1 MDRLSIESVAIDA
14 ALLSLL
20 RSAKL
25 PTADVQPASPIEF
38 FGTRADGELVGV
50 VALER
55 CGSHGL
61 LRSLAVSEAQRGSG
75 VGRALVAFIEQHAA
89 GLGFEQLYLLTTD
102 ASGYFRALGYAVSP
116 RTAAPEAIARTSQF
130 ASLCPD
136 SAILMQKSLAVSGS
150 VGRG

>member
-1 MDRLSIESVAIDA
+1 MDRLGIESVAIDA

-25 PTADVQPASPIEF
+25 PTADVHPGSPIAL
-38 FGTRADGELVGV
+38 FGTRAGGELVGV

-55 CGSHGL
+55 YGSHGL
-61 LRSLAVSEAQRGSG
+61 LRSLAVSEARRGSG
-75 VGRALVAFIEQHAA
+75 VGRALVAFIEQYAA
-89 GLGFEQLYLLTTD
+89 GLGLERLYLLTTD
-102 ASGYFRALGYAVSP
+102 ADGYFRALGYVVSP
-116 RTAAPEAIARTSQF
+116 RTAAPEAIARSSQF

-136 SAILMQKSLAVSGS
+136 SAILMQKLLTVPES